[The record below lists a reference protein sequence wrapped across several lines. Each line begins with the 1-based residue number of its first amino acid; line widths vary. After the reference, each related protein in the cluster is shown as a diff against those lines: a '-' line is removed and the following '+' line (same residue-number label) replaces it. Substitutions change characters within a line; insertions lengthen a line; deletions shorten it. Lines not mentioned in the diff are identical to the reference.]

1 MLVPYQRGRGS
12 FPVYRGGPPYMGFQR
27 GRGFG
32 SVLGSIFRNVVV
44 PTAKTVGKSLLK
56 TGLRKASN
64 VMRGVADGQNIGE
77 AMVQELIPTQQSLQV
92 RQPRQVAV
100 QRRQP
105 QKRKRQQQNV
115 RRRKVARKDIFT
127 NQTRR

>member
-1 MLVPYQRGRGS
+1 
-12 FPVYRGGPPYMGFQR
+12 MGMQR

-44 PTAKTVGKSLLK
+44 PTAKSVGKTLLK

-77 AMVQELIPTQQSLQV
+77 AVAQEFIPQQTRQV
-92 RQPRQVAV
+92 RQRRPPAV

-105 QKRKRQQQNV
+105 QKRKRQQTV
-115 RRRKVARKDIFT
+115 RSGKVAKKDIFT
-127 NQTRR
+127 NQGRR

>member
-1 MLVPYQRGRGS
+1 MLVPYQRGRG
-12 FPVYRGGPPYMGFQR
+12 FPVYRGGPPYLGIQR

-77 AMVQELIPTQQSLQV
+77 AMAEEFIPQQRRQV
-92 RQPRQVAV
+92 RQPRQSAV
-100 QRRQP
+100 RP
-105 QKRKRQQQNV
+105 AQKRKRRPQA
-115 RRRKVARKDIFT
+115 ARGGKAARQDIFT
-127 NQTRR
+127 KQGRR